1 MTTQTSSCSFR
12 IEIASL
18 TQVSFHSSLIYR
30 GNQNL
35 KVILS
40 LLEIMS
46 WNLNHSRRVSQ
57 GTKKPRIVRFK
68 HQYLLRQNK
77 SKRTIFSGTLKS
89 LSTAADRMKKAK
101 SLSFSRL
108 IKILKFWALK
118 DKSKR
123 QAEQSPPIGR
133 FPMKAK
139 IIILRVP

>member
-1 MTTQTSSCSFR
+1 MMTQTSSCSFR
-12 IEIASL
+12 IAIASL
-18 TQVSFHSSLIYR
+18 TQDSFHSNLIYR

-35 KVILS
+35 KAILS

-46 WNLNHSRRVSQ
+46 WNLNHSRRVS
-57 GTKKPRIVRFK
+57 GTKRPRIVRFE

-89 LSTAADRMKKAK
+89 LSTAADQMKIAK

-123 QAEQSPPIGR
+123 QAEQSPPIRR

-139 IIILRVP
+139 IIIPRVL